1 MSGRVNTKFV
11 IGLSATLIAIIIGL
25 VGVWY
30 TFVRTNPAEYI
41 ARVDAMLAQGQYI
54 KAVEY
59 YRKARSG
66 RPHDPN
72 LMLKQAQA
80 LSQIP
85 VQDTRTARAAIGQLI
100 DLYKSVWG
108 ARAAWNDSGDLFD
121 TDEVEMQRFANDWA
135 IICSELKM
143 ANFIMRND
151 DHGDR
156 DADGDGTADE
166 IQEVQAVL
174 WEFHDLIFV
183 LFMCTLS
190 LSHSL
195 PRCAC
200 ARAP

>member
-30 TFVRTNPAEYI
+30 MFVRTNPAEYI
-41 ARVDAMLAQGQYI
+41 ARADAMLAQGQYI

-100 DLYKSVWG
+100 DLYKSVLEVDPRQEEAMRELGGIYLKIGRELNDLDAWG
-108 ARAAWNDSGDLFD
+108 QLLSITN
-121 TDEVEMQRFANDWA
+121 
-135 IICSELKM
+135 
-143 ANFIMRND
+143 
-151 DHGDR
+151 
-156 DADGDGTADE
+156 TA
-166 IQEVQAVL
+166 
-174 WEFHDLIFV
+174 
-183 LFMCTLS
+183 TLS
-190 LSHSL
+190 DSQNLI
-195 PRCAC
+195 
-200 ARAP
+200 ARKYRGIAQVNRMFSIDIPDEERQKCLEDLQQVYAGKSI